1 MSVRGRRK
9 RSGRKALAERRGV
22 VEQVL
27 DRPRHARTTTQG
39 TDGNKD
45 ACSRI
50 RADRRSNLQI
60 DTYNGA
66 SIIAMKGKEC
76 VAIASDLRFGV
87 QNQTLA
93 CDFPKVF
100 KMHDKLYLGLSGLAT
115 DIQTL

>member
-1 MSVRGRRK
+1 
-9 RSGRKALAERRGV
+9 
-22 VEQVL
+22 
-27 DRPRHARTTTQG
+27 
-39 TDGNKD
+39 
-45 ACSRI
+45 
-50 RADRRSNLQI
+50 
-60 DTYNGA
+60 
-66 SIIAMKGKEC
+66 MKGKEC